1 MDSNRSN
8 SELVVLPFQARLTGD
23 VNFLNLEQVLVL
35 RAHPKTLQI
44 ERSYPGAPH
53 AIGWTIFRRTTKA
66 YLYEGERLFRFER
79 GARKRLRQAYA
90 IHYSLVGETDALTLS
105 HQNL

>member
-8 SELVVLPFQARLTGD
+8 PELVVLPFRARLTGSPD
-23 VNFLNLEQVLVL
+23 YLTLEQVLLHVNHL
-35 RAHPKTLQI
+35 ERLQI

-53 AIGWTIFRRTTKA
+53 AIGWTIFRRMPKA
-66 YLYEGERLFRFER
+66 YVHEGEPLFRSER
-79 GARKRLRQAYA
+79 NARKYLGRVYA
-90 IHYSLVGETDALTLS
+90 VHYSLVGEHDALTLS